1 MNERSIFLEALEIS
15 APAERAAFLDRA
27 CNGDAAL
34 RTGVEGLL
42 AADNRSGSFMQRP
55 AGGDVTADHQP
66 AEGPGNRVGPYK
78 LLQEIGEGGMGTVF
92 MADQEQPVR
101 RKVALKIIRPGMD
114 SKQVV
119 ARFEAERQA
128 LSMMDHPNIA
138 KVLDAGTTDSGRPY
152 FVMELVHG
160 VPITTYCDENKLTPR
175 ERLGLFVPV
184 CQAIQHAHQ
193 KGIIH
198 RDIKPS
204 NILVTM
210 YDDKPVPKVI
220 DFGVAKA
227 VEQRLTEK
235 TLFTQFG
242 STGRHVRV
250 HEPRAGGDERFWRG
264 HPERCLLPRSAA
276 LRTADGHDAAGAT
289 TAARSGAGRSRP
301 ADQGRGAASA
311 EPAAQHDRDP
321 GKGGSRRKTD
331 PGKLSAVVRGEL
343 DWIVMRC
350 LEKDRTRRY
359 DTASG
364 LANDVER
371 YLKDEPVEA
380 CPPTLGYRMRK
391 VYRKNRGPV
400 IAASIVL
407 FVLLAGIIGTSAGL
421 IQANRARRGEIEQR
435 NLAEGRRV
443 EALADRDDKI
453 KALAAETEAK
463 QEVTE
468 VKNGLQTALTAEQQA
483 TYDMTIAQVQKALE
497 ECDQPRA
504 AELLASCPEKLR
516 GWEWHYLTQ
525 QFDRNAILLRPSFG
539 PGRTGFDAAYPT
551 PDGRELLV
559 LTANPLGLIAQ
570 RWETATGKK
579 VSENE
584 ISLPSSHFFRW
595 YVVSPDRRLV
605 AVWVPPTNFVKP
617 RGLQL
622 NRMVP
627 ENVPA
632 EARSVRI
639 YDLHTAALVGEIRGH
654 TNWIYHVLFS
664 NDSKQLVTGS
674 SDRTIRFWDV
684 TGKPGMVLSGHTKA
698 VAIPLAFT
706 PDGRTLVAAGRE
718 FKAVSRDENGTQR
731 NIPAEKATSERDE
744 WFAWDLDTQKPRTKG
759 ELAGVPL
766 ENFVGYDANVSVS
779 ADGRYAILP
788 DWVVSA
794 VVDLTTGQRAVA
806 LGWHTE
812 PIGFTPSGKSA
823 LLLSGVGVLSVFD
836 LAAGKVDRN
845 CRLSIPTADVLENLV
860 MGNGTHAWNWN
871 LSRDGRVLAI
881 GRDGERKTVIV
892 DTVTG
897 REVGFVAD
905 KRSAFVAN
913 NKPFV
918 GGRDKERAIAD
929 DGSFFTSS
937 DSYGEI
943 KLWKLGPVRRAIDFS
958 RVTAAPDGRF
968 GSTLPGSVIST
979 DGRRVLTRK
988 HFRGNSKQSL
998 EEQIRN

>member
-1 MNERSIFLEALEIS
+1 M
-15 APAERAAFLDRA
+15 
-27 CNGDAAL
+27 
-34 RTGVEGLL
+34 
-42 AADNRSGSFMQRP
+42 
-55 AGGDVTADHQP
+55 
-66 AEGPGNRVGPYK
+66 
-78 LLQEIGEGGMGTVF
+78 
-92 MADQEQPVR
+92 
-101 RKVALKIIRPGMD
+101 
-114 SKQVV
+114 
-119 ARFEAERQA
+119 
-128 LSMMDHPNIA
+128 
-138 KVLDAGTTDSGRPY
+138 
-152 FVMELVHG
+152 
-160 VPITTYCDENKLTPR
+160 
-175 ERLGLFVPV
+175 
-184 CQAIQHAHQ
+184 
-193 KGIIH
+193 
-198 RDIKPS
+198 
-204 NILVTM
+204 
-210 YDDKPVPKVI
+210 
-220 DFGVAKA
+220 
-227 VEQRLTEK
+227 
-235 TLFTQFG
+235 
-242 STGRHVRV
+242 
-250 HEPRAGGDERFWRG
+250 
-264 HPERCLLPRSAA
+264 
-276 LRTADGHDAAGAT
+276 
-289 TAARSGAGRSRP
+289 
-301 ADQGRGAASA
+301 
-311 EPAAQHDRDP
+311 
-321 GKGGSRRKTD
+321 
-331 PGKLSAVVRGEL
+331 RGEL
-343 DWIVMRC
+343 DWIVMKC

-359 DTASG
+359 ETASG
-364 LANDVER
+364 LARDVER

-380 CPPTLGYRMRK
+380 CPPTLGYRLRK
-391 VYRKNRGPV
+391 AYRKNRGPV

-968 GSTLPGSVIST
+968 GSTLPGLVIST
-979 DGRRVLTRK
+979 DGHRVLTRK
-988 HFRGNSKQSL
+988 HFRRNSKQSL
-998 EEQIRN
+998 EEQIQIEIHDRVTGELLVASARYDARNINHLRFDRDGRRIVGLVAKSIPWKPNQDLESRDEYTPTIWDAETGMELFKGKTFVAPVGAGSPNVPQLTVSEAGAVMVASFVPDILEVSAHQQKGYWQIEELGSGRPPFAFPRQSCRVFQFGPGRGSVRSLRMDRAGRPSRSGIWCST